1 LCIFVEILKTTDMK
15 VKVEH
20 GKSTWIW
27 GGELGKEVITVSVY
41 HQTWNDGEISAKE
54 SEKQKEVSDK
64 IAELLK
70 TIEL

>member
-1 LCIFVEILKTTDMK
+1 MN

-41 HQTWNDGEISAKE
+41 HQTWEDGKCSTKE
-54 SEKQKEVSDK
+54 SEKLKEVAEK

-70 TIEL
+70 TIDL